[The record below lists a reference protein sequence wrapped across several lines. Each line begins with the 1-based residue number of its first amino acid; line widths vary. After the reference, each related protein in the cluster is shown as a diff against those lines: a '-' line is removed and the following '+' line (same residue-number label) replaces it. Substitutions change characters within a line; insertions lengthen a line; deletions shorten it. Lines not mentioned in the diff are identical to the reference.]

1 MEDAGAGGAWRVWL
15 GVRSGWGVSNLC
27 QPPRKAILAF
37 SGGFGNLPIEDC
49 HPAGRARSW
58 GSRRGSRNPDIGSEL
73 PGVGFVRIWARSY
86 VVPIALLEGV
96 VSSQRR
102 AQVLPIRE
110 REEACTGGVREG
122 CTGAPYKRERGGVHK
137 RVRAEV
143 SGAMSY
149 GCGKVSDTQGLHKD
163 PALASY
169 NPNCT
174 FWAWAASF
182 TIW

>member
-1 MEDAGAGGAWRVWL
+1 M
-15 GVRSGWGVSNLC
+15 
-27 QPPRKAILAF
+27 
-37 SGGFGNLPIEDC
+37 
-49 HPAGRARSW
+49 
-58 GSRRGSRNPDIGSEL
+58 
-73 PGVGFVRIWARSY
+73 
-86 VVPIALLEGV
+86 
-96 VSSQRR
+96 
-102 AQVLPIRE
+102 LPIRE
-110 REEACTGGVREG
+110 REEVCTGRGREG

-149 GCGKVSDTQGLHKD
+149 GCGKVSDTRGLHKE
-163 PALASY
+163 PASASY